1 MYRYMLNMMEETI
14 MNKNVITGTDRNFKK
29 EVLDSDIPVLVD
41 FWAPWC
47 GPCRLVGPVVEEL
60 SAEYEGKF
68 KVVKLNTDENPDTA
82 SAYGIMSIPTLAIFR
97 NGKAVDGLVGAAPK
111 KMLTT
116 LMDKYL
122 SVPLEQ

>member
-1 MYRYMLNMMEETI
+1 VSLYVEQSERNT
-14 MNKNVITGTDRNFKK
+14 MNKNVITGTDANFKT
-29 EVLDSDIPVLVD
+29 EVLNSDIPVLVD

-111 KMLTT
+111 KMLAT